1 MVENRRN
8 GMEKSKSMKDR
19 RKSQRMMLDLPLEY
33 RVMDVPYAHGG
44 LVVNASEL
52 GLLVQSVKNLS
63 IGTKLNIAV
72 LFPKGFE
79 LANFEVLA
87 EILWK
92 DLHWEEDWEGY
103 QYGLRFLHILD
114 NEYWKLK
121 QLLSGQFQLEEV
133 QRNYR

>member
-1 MVENRRN
+1 
-8 GMEKSKSMKDR
+8 MEKSKSMKDR
-19 RKSQRMMLDLPLEY
+19 RKSQRMILDLPLEY

-52 GLLVQSVKNLS
+52 GLLVQSVKNLP

-72 LFPKGFE
+72 LFPKDFE

-103 QYGLRFLHILD
+103 QYGLRFLQILD

-121 QLLSGQFQLEEV
+121 QVLSDQFHLEEV
-133 QRNYR
+133 PRNYR

>member
-1 MVENRRN
+1 V
-8 GMEKSKSMKDR
+8 KS
-19 RKSQRMMLDLPLEY
+19 LP
-33 RVMDVPYAHGG
+33 
-44 LVVNASEL
+44 
-52 GLLVQSVKNLS
+52 

-103 QYGLRFLHILD
+103 QYGLRFLQILD

-121 QLLSGQFQLEEV
+121 QVLSGQFHLEEV
-133 QRNYR
+133 PRNYR